1 MEKDERRMKWGLT
14 PGLLLFPA
22 SVPISQTR
30 TDTDNINDV
39 GVSPRFWSMTLLREA
54 ATQGEAK
61 LNDNQEARCATLF
74 EVGRWKLEVERSS
87 CFSWG

>member
-39 GVSPRFWSMTLLREA
+39 GVSPRFWASPA
-54 ATQGEAK
+54 P
-61 LNDNQEARCATLF
+61 
-74 EVGRWKLEVERSS
+74 
-87 CFSWG
+87 